1 MIPNRDLLSSPFT
14 LEEIESARDLVQKSI
29 KPTPQISWPL
39 LSERTGCEVFV
50 KHENHL
56 PTGAFKVRG
65 GVFLL
70 NHLSTLGSLNGLI
83 VATRGNHGQSIAY
96 AGRKA
101 GIPVH
106 IVVPEDNNRD
116 KNRAMR
122 ALGANLIVSGE
133 DFNEAMD
140 FAIQHAR
147 KLGLLFVPS
156 YHALLVQGV
165 ATYAYELLTSVRN
178 LAAVYVPIGL
188 GSGIAGMIA
197 VRDAL
202 KLETEIIGVVAKN
215 ANTYRLSFDAGKA
228 ITTDSASTL
237 ADGLAVRK
245 PDNDALQYILRGAAR
260 VVEVSE
266 QDLNL
271 AIKAIFLDTHN
282 VSEGAGAA
290 SLAGLM
296 KEKDRQ
302 MGKRVSI
309 ILSGGNVDTLT
320 LMSALSFNF

>member
-14 LEEIESARDLVQKSI
+14 LEEIESACDVVQKSL
-29 KPTPQISWPL
+29 KATAQISWPL
-39 LSERTGCEVFV
+39 LSERAGCEVFV

-70 NHLSTLGSLNGLI
+70 NYLSALGSSNGLI

-96 AGRKA
+96 AGRAA

-106 IVVPEDNNRD
+106 IVVPESNNKD

-122 ALGANLIVSGE
+122 ALGANLIIRGE
-133 DFNEAMD
+133 DFNEAME
-140 FAIQHAR
+140 F
-147 KLGLLFVPS
+147 
-156 YHALLVQGV
+156 ALLVQGV
-165 ATYAYELLTSVRN
+165 ATYAYELLTSVRD
-178 LAAVYVPIGL
+178 LATVYVPIGL

-197 VRDAL
+197 VRNAL
-202 KLETEIIGVVAKN
+202 NLDTEIVGVVAKN
-215 ANTYRLSFDAGKA
+215 ANAYRLSFDAGKA
-228 ITTDSASTL
+228 ITTDSAATL

-245 PDNDALQYILRGAAR
+245 PDRDALEYILKGVAR

-296 KEKDRQ
+296 KAKDRQ

-309 ILSGGNVDTLT
+309 ILSGGNIDTLT
-320 LMSALSFNF
+320 LVSALSLNS

>member
-14 LEEIESARDLVQKSI
+14 LEEIESARDVVQKSI

-70 NHLSTLGSLNGLI
+70 NYLNTLGTLNGLI
-83 VATRGNHGQSIAY
+83 AATRGNHGQSIAY
-96 AGRKA
+96 AGRA
-101 GIPVH
+101 RGIPVH
-106 IVVPEDNNRD
+106 IVVPKNNNKD

-122 ALGANLIVSGE
+122 ALGANLIVRGE
-133 DFNEAMD
+133 DFSESMD
-140 FAIQHAR
+140 FAIQHASE
-147 KLGLLFVPS
+147 LGLLFVPS

-165 ATYAYELLTSVRN
+165 ATYAYELLTSVQN
-178 LAAVYVPIGL
+178 LATVYVPIGL

-202 KLETEIIGVVAKN
+202 KLDTEIVGVVAKN
-215 ANTYRLSFDAGKA
+215 ANAYRLSFDAGK
-228 ITTDSASTL
+228 IVSTDSASTL

-245 PDNDALQYILRGAAR
+245 PDSDALKYILGGVAR

-266 QDLNL
+266 VDLYQ
-271 AIKAIFLDTHN
+271 AIRAIYLDTHI

-296 KEKDRQ
+296 REKDRQ

-309 ILSGGNVDTLT
+309 ILSGGNIDTFT
-320 LMSALSFNF
+320 LMSALSLNS

>member
-1 MIPNRDLLSSPFT
+1 MISNRDLLTNPFT
-14 LEEIESARDLVQKSI
+14 REEIESARDVVQRLLE
-29 KPTPQISWPL
+29 PTPQISWPL
-39 LSERTGCEVFV
+39 LSERIGCEVFV

-70 NHLSTLGSLNGLI
+70 NYLSTLSGLNGL
-83 VATRGNHGQSIAY
+83 VLATRGNHGQSIAY
-96 AGRKA
+96 AGRSA
-101 GIPVH
+101 GMSVN
-106 IVVPEDNNRD
+106 IVVPKDNNKD

-122 ALGANLIVSGE
+122 ALGANLIVRGD

-140 FAIQHAR
+140 FAIQHAH
-147 KLGLLFVPS
+147 KPGLLFVPS
-156 YHALLVQGV
+156 YHPLLVQGV
-165 ATYAYELLTSVRN
+165 ATYAYELLTSVPN
-178 LAAVYVPIGL
+178 LQTVYVPIGL
-188 GSGIAGMIA
+188 GSGIAGMIT

-202 KLETEIIGVVAKN
+202 KLDTEIVGVVAKN

-228 ITTDSASTL
+228 ISTDSASTL

-245 PDNDALQYILRGAAR
+245 PDSEALAYIIRGAAR
-260 VVEVSE
+260 IIEVSE
-266 QDLNL
+266 LDLNQ
-271 AIKAIFLDTHN
+271 AIRTIFLDTHN

-309 ILSGGNVDTLT
+309 ILSGGNIDTST
-320 LMSALSFNF
+320 LMSALSPGT

>member
-14 LEEIESARDLVQKSI
+14 LEEIESACDVVQKSL
-29 KPTPQISWPL
+29 KPTAQISWPL

-70 NHLSTLGSLNGLI
+70 NYLSASDSSSGLI

-96 AGRKA
+96 AGRA
-101 GIPVH
+101 TGIPVH
-106 IVVPEDNNRD
+106 VVVPEDNNKD

-122 ALGANLIVSGE
+122 ALGANLIIRGE
-133 DFNEAMD
+133 DFNEALE

-147 KLGLLFVPS
+147 KLDLLFVPS
-156 YHALLVQGV
+156 YHSLLVQGV

-178 LAAVYVPIGL
+178 LVTVYVPIGL
-188 GSGIAGMIA
+188 GSGMIA
-197 VRDAL
+197 VRNAL
-202 KLETEIIGVVAKN
+202 KLDTEIVGVVAKN
-215 ANTYRLSFDAGKA
+215 ANAYRLSFDAGKA
-228 ITTDSASTL
+228 ITTDSAATL

-245 PDNDALQYILRGAAR
+245 PDRDALEYILNGVAR

-266 QDLNL
+266 QDLNV
-271 AIKAIFLDTHN
+271 AIEAMFLDTHN

-309 ILSGGNVDTLT
+309 ILSGGNIDTLT
-320 LMSALSFNF
+320 LVSALSLNS

>member
-14 LEEIESARDLVQKSI
+14 LEEIESACDVVQKSL
-29 KPTPQISWPL
+29 KATAQISWPL
-39 LSERTGCEVFV
+39 LSERAGCEVFV

-70 NHLSTLGSLNGLI
+70 NYLSALGSSNGLI

-96 AGRKA
+96 AGRAA

-106 IVVPEDNNRD
+106 IVVPESNNKD

-122 ALGANLIVSGE
+122 ALGANLIIRGE
-133 DFNEAMD
+133 DFNEAME
-140 FAIQHAR
+140 FAIEHAR
-147 KLGLLFVPS
+147 KLDLLFVPS
-156 YHALLVQGV
+156 YHSLLVQGV
-165 ATYAYELLTSVRN
+165 ATYAYELLTSVRD
-178 LAAVYVPIGL
+178 LATVYVPIGL

-197 VRDAL
+197 VRNAL
-202 KLETEIIGVVAKN
+202 NLDTEIVGVVAKN
-215 ANTYRLSFDAGKA
+215 ANAYRLSFDAGKA
-228 ITTDSASTL
+228 ITTDSAATL

-245 PDNDALQYILRGAAR
+245 PDRDALEYILKGVAR

-290 SLAGLM
+290 SLAGLV

-309 ILSGGNVDTLT
+309 ILSGGNIDTLT
-320 LMSALSFNF
+320 LVSALSLNS

>member
-1 MIPNRDLLSSPFT
+1 MIPNRDLLLAPFT
-14 LEEIESARDLVQKSI
+14 RKDIELARDVVQKFI

-39 LSERTGCEVFV
+39 LSERTGSDVFV

-70 NHLSTLGSLNGLI
+70 NYLNTLSDLNGLV

-96 AGRKA
+96 AGERA
-101 GIPVH
+101 GVPVH
-106 IVVPEDNNRD
+106 IVVPEDNNKD

-122 ALGANLIVSGE
+122 ALGADLIIRGG

-147 KLGLLFVPS
+147 KHDLLFVPS
-156 YHALLVQGV
+156 YHSLLVQGV
-165 ATYAYELLTSVRN
+165 ATYAYELLTSVPD
-178 LAAVYVPIGL
+178 LATVYVPVGL

-202 KLETEIIGVVAKN
+202 KIGTEIVGVVAKN
-215 ANTYRLSFDAGKA
+215 ANTYRLSFDAGKVVS
-228 ITTDSASTL
+228 TDSASTL

-245 PDNDALQYILRGAAR
+245 PDGNALAYILKGAAR
-260 VVEVSE
+260 IIEVSE
-266 QDLNL
+266 EELGE
-271 AIKAIFLDTHN
+271 AIRAMFLDTHN

-290 SLAGLM
+290 SLAGLI

-309 ILSGGNVDTLT
+309 ILSGGNIDTVT
-320 LMSALSFNF
+320 LMNALSPSF